1 MKIRAPFQVI
11 EVDNTDPAQ
20 ATSTSWYLYGISI
33 TCARVFD
40 PSKPW
45 KTSVKT
51 LWGYWR
57 QSYLGSML
65 LSLPSQT
72 YTWRKP

>member
-20 ATSTSWYLYGISI
+20 ATSTSWYLHGLGQRRLSLIGQSRI
-33 TCARVFD
+33 A
-40 PSKPW
+40 
-45 KTSVKT
+45 T

-57 QSYLGSML
+57 QSYLGCML

-72 YTWRKP
+72 YTWRRP